1 MKSLFGLTRLDF
13 NLSSVKYEFFP
24 VSESSKWTQQ
34 LPNFGSNGSN
44 ALSGNLSLFGAIINL
59 EFKASPN
66 FISCGT
72 DTSSYWLVITD
83 PGYSVD
89 SIYVKYSITF
99 PPKYPVYHNFF

>member
-44 ALSGNLSLFGAIINL
+44 ALSGNLSLFEQL
-59 EFKASPN
+59 
-66 FISCGT
+66 
-72 DTSSYWLVITD
+72 
-83 PGYSVD
+83 
-89 SIYVKYSITF
+89 
-99 PPKYPVYHNFF
+99 